1 MTERPDGGDISS
13 GFGDSTVEG
22 PVSDERADQML
33 HGRGGDGAGAAD
45 ARGDD
50 APGVDVEASDLE
62 AGGQP

>member
-1 MTERPDGGDISS
+1 MTERPDGGDIAS

-22 PVSDERADQML
+22 PVSDERAERML
-33 HGRGGDGAGAAD
+33 HGRGGDAAGASD
-45 ARGDD
+45 ARGDE